1 MAQYTLTEQ
10 EVRTL
15 AFKYANETMEHSAS
29 YYSDASKWFMEYI
42 KKFNDAMSTIEE
54 YNQSVES

>member
-15 AFKYANETMEHSAS
+15 AFKYANETMEHPAS
-29 YYSDASKWFMEYI
+29 YYVCDINRTLIFK
-42 KKFNDAMSTIEE
+42 NLHTIVQV
-54 YNQSVES
+54 NILPAQAA